1 MSANVSRLLYLLA
14 GLSWVSL
21 LWPNP
26 ITIFLAACL
35 AILTLSWYRYLR
47 LKAVKWRRKLRKI
60 PNPGRLERLQLS
72 LSDWMPTVVY
82 TISLVSAIFVPLAIV
97 IMLVSPQA
105 LSGLDLLRQL
115 RAQNFSVP
123 ASWMEY
129 FHSWWSYMGLEYPRI
144 QKLILDA
151 FTNIDFLI
159 SDVAGIL
166 VSRSFGFVGSTVTL
180 IWLVFLFL
188 TLTVLL
194 VVYGGI
200 VRKICC
206 RIFKIPTT
214 LMGRFIGAIHRA
226 LKAIMLGIV
235 LVAIVQGALCGI
247 GFAVA
252 GVNQP
257 AFWGMLATFVA
268 PIPSVGTALVW
279 LPLCLSLWFT
289 GKTMAAVGLALW
301 GAVFVSGVDNVL
313 RPLFLRQG
321 INASFFVLILSI
333 LCGISVFGVIG
344 LIAGPVALAF
354 GMQAYEEA
362 NRYYRHHR

>member
-1 MSANVSRLLYLLA
+1 MSRILYFLA
-14 GLSWVSL
+14 ALSWVTL

-26 ITIFLAACL
+26 VTIFLAACL
-35 AILTLSWYRYLR
+35 AILTMTWYRRLR
-47 LKAVKWRRKLRKI
+47 FKAVRWRRKLLRS
-60 PNPGRLERLQLS
+60 PNKGRFVRMQLS
-72 LSDWMPTVVY
+72 ASEWMPTIVY
-82 TISLVSAIFVPLAIV
+82 TISLISAIFIPVTIIIV
-97 IMLVSPQA
+97 LVSPQA
-105 LSGLDLLRQL
+105 LSGLDRLREL
-115 RAQNFSVP
+115 RAQNFALP
-123 ASWMEY
+123 ASWTEY
-129 FHSWWSYMGLEYPRI
+129 FYSVWNYIGNEYPRI

-151 FTNIDFLI
+151 FANIDFLI
-159 SDVAGIL
+159 SDAAGIL

-214 LMGRFIGAIHRA
+214 LMGRFVGAIQRA

-235 LVAIVQGALCGI
+235 LVAIIQGALCGI
-247 GFAVA
+247 GFAIA

-279 LPLCLSLWFT
+279 LPLCVSLWFT
-289 GKTMAAVGLALW
+289 GKTMAAIGLAIW

-333 LCGISVFGVIG
+333 LCGISVFGAIG

-354 GMQAYEEA
+354 GMQAYTEA
-362 NRYYRHHR
+362 NRFYRHKI